1 MEDNIVSVNVSV
13 RKGKSDNNVSIVPFG
28 TAGNKSEIGALVI
41 TIKVYNRKIL
51 RERERERET

>member
-1 MEDNIVSVNVSV
+1 MSVNVSV

-51 RERERERET
+51 RERERERERET